1 MGTAVT
7 EPSGWYSN
15 RMPRPPLARERV
27 LDAFESILIDD
38 GERSATLDAT
48 ARAAGVSKGGLLYH
62 FASRDDLIT
71 GMLERL
77 ELLAEADLQRMASAP
92 DGPVSYFIRTSVME
106 DLALDRALVAA
117 SRLAQGGSATASEKL
132 RKVREDW
139 SRALRPHV
147 RDQAA
152 LNLLMLVSD
161 GLYYNNALGLA
172 GEEGSGLAGPI
183 PVDDALTALIEL
195 VERATA

>member
-1 MGTAVT
+1 
-7 EPSGWYSN
+7 
-15 RMPRPPLARERV
+15 
-27 LDAFESILIDD
+27 
-38 GERSATLDAT
+38 
-48 ARAAGVSKGGLLYH
+48 
-62 FASRDDLIT
+62 
-71 GMLERL
+71 MLERL